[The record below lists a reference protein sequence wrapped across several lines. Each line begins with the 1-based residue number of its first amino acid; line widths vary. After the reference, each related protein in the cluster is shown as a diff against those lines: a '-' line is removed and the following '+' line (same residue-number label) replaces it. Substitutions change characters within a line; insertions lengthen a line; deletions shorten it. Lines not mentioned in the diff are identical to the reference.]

1 MSGTKNDTFLNQ
13 SMRPSLDKK
22 ECSGLVP
29 ERTGTDIREWS
40 VDNCIL
46 LDREMENIQLADI
59 IDVPALQS
67 LMNDFYEL
75 TRIPM
80 SLIDLEGKVLAGVGW
95 QKICTK
101 FHREHPETLR
111 HCIESDTQLTAG
123 IQEGEYRLYKCMNN
137 MWDAATPIMV
147 GGQHLGH
154 LFTGQFFFDDEL
166 PDYES
171 FRAQAAQYGF
181 PEEEYLAA
189 IDAVPRVSRAAIET
203 AMAYFMKLATMISQ
217 LSYSNVKLVRIL
229 AERESLMH
237 SLGESEQRLA
247 RAQEIAHLGS
257 WELDLVNNDLTW
269 SDEVYRI
276 FGLQPQEFGAT
287 YEAFLEAVHP
297 EDRTAIDAAYSGS
310 LREGRDTYEIEH
322 RVVRKATGEIRY
334 VHEKCE
340 HFRDDTGRIIRSMG
354 MVHDITERKQAEV
367 ALRESEL
374 FYRQILD
381 SIPGM
386 VFTTRPDGYCD
397 YQSQQW
403 VDFTGVPMSEH
414 LGDGWNKLLHAD
426 DRPRAF
432 AAWRNAVEERAPYDL
447 EYRVR
452 RQDGEYEWFKVRGR
466 PIRNEAGEIVRWFG
480 TALNIDQLVRTQE
493 ELRQAKAT
501 AEAATRAKSE
511 FLANMSHEIRTPM
524 NAIIGMTE
532 LTLDTPL
539 SRQQRE
545 YLEMVQSSAE
555 SLLKVVNDI
564 LDFSKIEAGLLEFE
578 AAAFDL
584 RDMVGK
590 TAHTLAVRAHQ
601 KGLELACRI
610 DPAIPGSLIGDAG
623 RLRQVLIN
631 LIGNAVKFTERGE
644 ILLQVEAMA
653 ADDDGKCRLRFS
665 VSDTGIGIPADKMD
679 LLFRHFSQ
687 VDSSAARRFAGTGL
701 GLAISR
707 QIVEGMGG
715 TIRADS
721 EEAVGS
727 TFSFTVSLALPQQ
740 PATVPALRPQPDL
753 EGMRVLIIDDN
764 ATNRRILTEMLA
776 SWGMAPNAAAGGRE
790 GIEQLRT
797 AAAAGK
803 PFRLLLLDE
812 RMPEMDGFAVA
823 EKIRSD
829 ATLPEM
835 NIMMLS
841 SGDVPA
847 AAVRCR
853 QAGIATYL
861 IKPLRQSELFDTLME
876 TFNRQAFR
884 EPELSPAAE
893 AHPSPA
899 PGGACIL
906 LAEDNRINQALA
918 RTLLEKR
925 GWTVQTA
932 ANGEEA
938 VAAWRQGGID
948 LILMDVQMPEVDG
961 FQATRLIREEERN
974 LEGRTPIIGLTA
986 HAMKGD
992 REECLEAGMDD
1003 YVPKPV
1009 RAETLYATV
1018 EHWLPG
1024 GVGTP
1029 AINLSDALLAVNDDR
1044 GFLADLAW
1052 QFVRDCPVSRGE
1064 LQSALDRKDLPQLE
1078 RIAHSLKSVVGIFGA
1093 IKAAALLQNLENAAE
1108 TQALV
1113 KADALLPQVL
1123 KEVERVERSL
1133 APLAAEASP
1142 RPAEPQR

>member
-1 MSGTKNDTFLNQ
+1 M
-13 SMRPSLDKK
+13 M
-22 ECSGLVP
+22 P

-40 VDNCIL
+40 VDNCL
-46 LDREMENIQLADI
+46 LLEREMENIQLADI

-67 LMNDFYEL
+67 LMDDFYEL
-75 TRIPM
+75 TRVPM
-80 SLIDLEGKVLAGVGW
+80 SLLDLKGTVLAGVGW

-101 FHREHPETLR
+101 FHRKHPESLR
-111 HCIESDTQLTAG
+111 HCTESDTRLTAG
-123 IQEGEYRLYKCMNN
+123 IMEGEYRLYKCMNN

-189 IDAVPRVSRAAIET
+189 IDAAPRVSRAAIET

-217 LSYSNVKLVRIL
+217 LSYSNIKLVRIL

-297 EDRTAIDAAYSGS
+297 EDRTAIDAAYSRS
-310 LREGRDTYEIEH
+310 MREGRDTYEIEH
-322 RVVRKATGEIRY
+322 RVMRKATGEIRY

-340 HFRDDTGRIIRSMG
+340 HFRDDAGRIIRSMG

-374 FYRQILD
+374 SYRQILD

-414 LGDGWNKLLHAD
+414 FGDGWNKLLHPD

-452 RQDGEYEWFKVRGR
+452 RQDGEYEWFKVCGR

-480 TALNIDQLVRTQE
+480 TLLNIDQLVRTQE

-511 FLANMSHEIRTPM
+511 FLTNMSHEIRTPM

-532 LTLDTPL
+532 LTLDTHL

-584 RDMVGK
+584 RDMVEK
-590 TAHTLAVRAHQ
+590 TAHTLAIRAHQ
-601 KGLELACRI
+601 KGLEVACRI
-610 DPAIPGSLIGDAG
+610 DPAIPGTLIGDAG

-644 ILLQVEAMA
+644 ILVRVELA
-653 ADDDGKCRLRFS
+653 AVEEYGKCRLRFV
-665 VSDTGIGIPADKMD
+665 VSDTGIGIPSDKMG

-687 VDSSAARRFAGTGL
+687 IDSSAARRFAGTGL

-721 EEAVGS
+721 EEGVGS
-727 TFSFTVSLALPQQ
+727 TFSFTVSLAILPQ
-740 PATVPALRPQPDL
+740 PATVPPQPATVTALRSQPDL

-764 ATNRRILTEMLA
+764 ETNRRILTEMLA
-776 SWGMAPNAAAGGRE
+776 SWGMVPNAAAGGRE
-790 GIEQLRT
+790 GIERLRM
-797 AAAAGK
+797 AATAGK

-829 ATLPEM
+829 DTLPELI
-835 NIMMLS
+835 IMMLS

-847 AAVRCR
+847 AAARCR

-876 TFNRQAFR
+876 TFVRQTIR
-884 EPELSPAAE
+884 EPETPPAA
-893 AHPSPA
+893 ADHPSLA
-899 PGGACIL
+899 SGAARIL

-932 ANGEEA
+932 ANGYEA
-938 VAAWRQGGID
+938 VTAWRQGGID
-948 LILMDVQMPEVDG
+948 LILMDIQMPQVDG

-974 LEGRTPIIGLTA
+974 LAGRTPIIGLTA

-1003 YVPKPV
+1003 YIPKPV
-1009 RAETLYATV
+1009 RAEALYATV
-1018 EHWLPG
+1018 EYWLPG
-1024 GVGTP
+1024 GGVVP
-1029 AINLSDALLAVNDDR
+1029 AINLSDALQAVKGDR
-1044 GFLADLAW
+1044 DFLADLSV
-1052 QFVRDCPVSRGE
+1052 QFTRDYPPSRE
-1064 LQSALDRKDLPQLE
+1064 NLQAALNRQDSQQVE
-1078 RIAHSLKSVVGIFGA
+1078 WIAHSLKSVVGIFGA
-1093 IKAAALLQNLENAAE
+1093 NKAAALLQKLEDAAE
-1108 TQALV
+1108 SQVL
-1113 KADALLPQVL
+1113 KEMKYLLPQVL
-1123 KEVERVERSL
+1123 MEMEKVMGSLVAFSAEVTVL
-1133 APLAAEASP
+1133 
-1142 RPAEPQR
+1142 PAEPEQ

>member
-1 MSGTKNDTFLNQ
+1 MA
-13 SMRPSLDKK
+13 
-22 ECSGLVP
+22 
-29 ERTGTDIREWS
+29 IREWIVGNNIS
-40 VDNCIL
+40 CE
-46 LDREMENIQLADI
+46 REMGRMQLADI

-67 LMNDFYEL
+67 LMDDFYGL
-75 TRIPM
+75 TRVPM
-80 SLIDLEGKVLAGVGW
+80 SLLDLKGTVLAGVGW

-111 HCIESDTQLTAG
+111 HCIESDTRLTAG
-123 IQEGEYRLYKCMNN
+123 IMEGEYRLYKCMNN
-137 MWDAATPIMV
+137 MWDAATPIMAGGKHV
-147 GGQHLGH
+147 GY

-166 PDYES
+166 PDYGR
-171 FRAQAAQYGF
+171 FRAQAARYGF
-181 PEEEYLAA
+181 PEEEYLAV
-189 IDAVPRVSRAAIET
+189 IDAVPRVSRSSIDT
-203 AMAYFMKLATMISQ
+203 AMAYLMKFAAMISQ
-217 LSYSNVKLVRIL
+217 LGYSNITLTHLL

-237 SLGESEQRLA
+237 SLEKSGQRLA
-247 RAQEIAHLGS
+247 RGQEIAHLGS
-257 WELDLVNNDLTW
+257 WELDLVSHDLTW

-297 EDRTAIDAAYSGS
+297 EDRTAVDAAYSGS

-322 RVVRKATGEIRY
+322 RVVRKSGEIRH

-340 HFRDDTGRIIRSMG
+340 HFRDAAGRIIRSVG
-354 MVHDITERKQAEV
+354 MVHDVTERKQAEA

-374 FYRQILD
+374 SYRQMLD

-386 VFTTRPDGYCD
+386 VFTTRSDGFCD

-414 LGDGWNKLLHAD
+414 LGDGWTKLLHPD

-432 AAWRNAVEERAPYDL
+432 SAWRNAVEERAPYDL

-466 PIRNEAGEIVRWFG
+466 PISNEAGEIVRWFG
-480 TALNIDQLVRTQE
+480 TALNIDRLVRTQK
-493 ELRQAKAT
+493 ELRQAKTT

-555 SLLKVVNDI
+555 SLLKVINDI

-578 AAAFDL
+578 AAAFNL
-584 RDMVGK
+584 RDLVGK
-590 TAHTLAVRAHQ
+590 TAHILAVRAHQ
-601 KGLELACRI
+601 KGLELGFRI
-610 DPAIPGSLIGDAG
+610 DPATPDTLVGDAG

-631 LIGNAVKFTERGE
+631 LIGNAVKFTEQGE
-644 ILLQVEAMA
+644 ILLQVEVVTAEE
-653 ADDDGKCRLRFS
+653 DGKCHLRFA
-665 VSDTGIGIPADKMD
+665 VSDTGIGIPADKMN

-687 VDSSAARRFAGTGL
+687 IDSSAARRFAGTGL

-715 TIRADS
+715 TILAHS
-721 EEAVGS
+721 VEGEGS
-727 TFSFTVSLALPQQ
+727 TFSFTVAFALPQQ
-740 PATVPALRPQPDL
+740 SATVPALRPQPNL

-764 ATNRRILTEMLA
+764 ETNQRILTEMLA
-776 SWGMAPNAAAGGRE
+776 SWGMAPDVAAGGRE
-790 GIEQLRT
+790 GIERLRT
-797 AAAAGK
+797 AATAGK

-823 EKIRSD
+823 EEIRSD
-829 ATLPEM
+829 ANLPEL

-847 AAVRCR
+847 AATRCR

-876 TFNRQAFR
+876 TFGRQTIQ
-884 EPELSPAAE
+884 EPETPPAA
-893 AHPSPA
+893 ADHPSLASGA
-899 PGGACIL
+899 PRIL

-932 ANGEEA
+932 ANGNEA
-938 VAAWRQGGID
+938 VAAWRKGGID

-961 FQATRLIREEERN
+961 FQATRLIRQEERT
-974 LEGRTPIIGLTA
+974 LGERTPIIGLTA

-1009 RAETLYATV
+1009 RAEALYATV
-1018 EHWLPG
+1018 EHWMTGGGGAPG
-1024 GVGTP
+1024 
-1029 AINLSDALLAVNDDR
+1029 INLSAALQTVNGDRDFLAGLAV
-1044 GFLADLAW
+1044 
-1052 QFVRDCPVSRGE
+1052 QFTRDYPPSRE
-1064 LQSALDRKDLPQLE
+1064 NLQAALDRQDLQQVE
-1078 RIAHSLKSVVGIFGA
+1078 GIAHSLKSVVGIFGA
-1093 IKAAALLQNLENAAE
+1093 NKAAELLQKLEDAAE
-1108 TQALV
+1108 RQGLRELEYLV
-1113 KADALLPQVL
+1113 PQVL
-1123 KEVERVERSL
+1123 MEMEKVMGNLVAFS
-1133 APLAAEASP
+1133 AEGTVL
-1142 RPAEPQR
+1142 PAEPEQ

>member
-1 MSGTKNDTFLNQ
+1 
-13 SMRPSLDKK
+13 
-22 ECSGLVP
+22 
-29 ERTGTDIREWS
+29 
-40 VDNCIL
+40 
-46 LDREMENIQLADI
+46 
-59 IDVPALQS
+59 
-67 LMNDFYEL
+67 
-75 TRIPM
+75 
-80 SLIDLEGKVLAGVGW
+80 
-95 QKICTK
+95 
-101 FHREHPETLR
+101 
-111 HCIESDTQLTAG
+111 
-123 IQEGEYRLYKCMNN
+123 
-137 MWDAATPIMV
+137 
-147 GGQHLGH
+147 
-154 LFTGQFFFDDEL
+154 
-166 PDYES
+166 
-171 FRAQAAQYGF
+171 
-181 PEEEYLAA
+181 
-189 IDAVPRVSRAAIET
+189 
-203 AMAYFMKLATMISQ
+203 MAYFMKLATMISQ
-217 LSYSNVKLVRIL
+217 LGYSNFKLVSIL
-229 AERESLMH
+229 EDRESLMH
-237 SLGESEQRLA
+237 ALAESEQRLA

-297 EDRTAIDAAYSGS
+297 DDRAAIDAAYSGS

-322 RVVRKATGEIRY
+322 RVVRKSTGEIRY

-340 HFRDDTGRIIRSMG
+340 HFRDDTGRIVRSMG
-354 MVHDITERKQAEV
+354 MVHDITERKQAEA

-374 FYRQILD
+374 SYRQILD

-403 VDFTGVPMSEH
+403 ADFTGVPMSEH
-414 LGDGWNKLLHAD
+414 LGDGWNKLLHPD

-452 RQDGEYEWFKVRGR
+452 RHDGEYEWFKVRGR
-466 PIRNEAGEIVRWFG
+466 PIRNQAGQIVRWFG

-493 ELRQAKAT
+493 ELRQAKTT

-539 SRQQRE
+539 SRQQQE

-555 SLLKVVNDI
+555 SLLKVINDI

-578 AAAFDL
+578 TAAFDL
-584 RDMVGK
+584 RDLVEK

-601 KGLELACRI
+601 KELELACQI
-610 DPAIPGSLIGDAG
+610 DPSLPGYLVGDAG

-644 ILLQVEAMA
+644 ILVSVEAVEGEE
-653 ADDDGKCRLRFS
+653 DGECRLRFK

-687 VDSSAARRFAGTGL
+687 IDSSAARHFGGTGL

-721 EEAVGS
+721 VEGEGS
-727 TFSFTVSLALPQQ
+727 TFSFTVPFALPQ
-740 PATVPALRPQPDL
+740 PSAKVPAFRSQPDL

-764 ATNRRILTEMLA
+764 ETNRRILTEMLA
-776 SWGMAPNAAAGGRE
+776 SWGMAPTAAAGGRE
-790 GIEQLRT
+790 GIKRLRT
-797 AAAAGK
+797 AATAGK

-829 ATLPEM
+829 STLPEM

-841 SGDVPA
+841 SGDLPA
-847 AAVRCR
+847 AAARCR

-861 IKPLRQSELFDTLME
+861 IKPLRQSELFDTLMD
-876 TFNRQAFR
+876 TFSRQALP
-884 EPELSPAAE
+884 EPEGPPAAA

-899 PGGACIL
+899 PGAACIL

-925 GWTVQTA
+925 GWTVLTA

-938 VAAWRQGGID
+938 LAAWRQGGVD

-961 FQATRLIREEERN
+961 FQATRLIREEERK
-974 LEGRTPIIGLTA
+974 LEWRTPIIGLTA

-992 REECLEAGMDD
+992 REQCLEAGMDD

-1009 RAETLYATV
+1009 RAEALYAAV
-1018 EHWLPG
+1018 ERWLPG
-1024 GVGTP
+1024 GDGAP
-1029 AINLSDALLAVNDDR
+1029 AINLSDALHAVNGDR
-1044 GFLADLAW
+1044 AFLTDLAG
-1052 QFVRDCPVSRGE
+1052 QFTCDYHASRE
-1064 LQSALDRKDLPQLE
+1064 NLQAALDRQDFQQIE
-1078 RIAHSLKSVVGIFGA
+1078 WIAHSLKSVVGIFGA
-1093 IKAAALLQNLENAAE
+1093 NKAAALLQKLEDAAE
-1108 TQALV
+1108 SRRLKEAE
-1113 KADALLPQVL
+1113 DLLPRVL
-1123 KEVERVERSL
+1123 MEMERVEESL
-1133 APLAAEASP
+1133 AALSAEAAP
-1142 RPAEPQR
+1142 LPAEGKVEESRRPGIVGQEPR